1 MSAPRIRADR
11 GLAVGI
17 DLGGTQVRAA
27 LVDAQGAV
35 LARAASRTDALG
47 GPEAVMQ
54 QIVGLVSEVT
64 QGVPRADLAGVGVSA
79 PGPLDSEAG
88 LIVCIPTLPGWT
100 DVPIVALLQ
109 AALQR
114 PVVLENDGVAAAIG
128 EWRFG
133 AGRGLQDFVY
143 MTVSTG
149 IGGGVIAD
157 GRVLRGRRR
166 MAAHLG
172 HMTILPQ
179 GQVCTCGNPGCWEA
193 QASGTALGQAARDR
207 VAGAPGSSLAA
218 LGDALTAVDVVTA
231 ARAGDA
237 FASALMAREAELL
250 GIGIVNLLHLYSPQA
265 VVMGGGVSQA
275 FDLLQGGITQWVAEH
290 AMLPFR
296 DVPVHVAALGP
307 NAGLVG
313 AASIVFAG
321 AD

>member
-1 MSAPRIRADR
+1 
-11 GLAVGI
+11 
-17 DLGGTQVRAA
+17 
-27 LVDAQGAV
+27 
-35 LARAASRTDALG
+35 
-47 GPEAVMQ
+47 
-54 QIVGLVSEVT
+54 
-64 QGVPRADLAGVGVSA
+64 
-79 PGPLDSEAG
+79 
-88 LIVCIPTLPGWT
+88 
-100 DVPIVALLQ
+100 VPIVTLLQ

-133 AGRGLQDFVY
+133 AGRGLRDFVY

-207 VAGAPGSSLAA
+207 VAGAPSSSLAT
-218 LGDALTAVDVVTA
+218 LGDALTAVDVVNA

-237 FASALMAREAELL
+237 FASALVAREAELL

-275 FDLLQGGITQWVAEH
+275 FDLLQPGITQWIAEH

-296 DVPVHVAALGP
+296 NVPVHVAALGP

>member
-1 MSAPRIRADR
+1 MTTPRRP
-11 GLAVGI
+11 LAVGI

-35 LARAASRTDALG
+35 LARAATRTDAVG
-47 GPEAVMQ
+47 GPWAVMQ
-54 QIVGLVSEVT
+54 QIQGLVGEVT
-64 QGVPRADLAGVGVSA
+64 QGVPRQDLAGVGVSA

-100 DVPIVALLQ
+100 DVPIVALLNE
-109 AALQR
+109 ALR
-114 PVVLENDGVAAAIG
+114 LPVVLENDGVAAAIG

-133 AGRGLQDFVY
+133 AGRDLQDFVY
-143 MTVSTG
+143 ITVSTG

-172 HMTILPQ
+172 HMTTAPL
-179 GQVCTCGNPGCWEA
+179 GQVCTCGNRGCWEA
-193 QASGTALGQAARDR
+193 QASGTALGQAARDGLS
-207 VAGAPGSSLAA
+207 GAPHSSLAA
-218 LGDALTAVDVVTA
+218 LSGALTAADVADA
-231 ARAGDA
+231 ARRGDG
-237 FASALMAREAELL
+237 FARTLMDREAELL

-265 VVMGGGVSQA
+265 VVIGGGVSQA
-275 FDLLQGGITQWVAEH
+275 FDLLQSGIAQWIAGH
-290 AMLPFR
+290 AMTPFR
-296 DVPVHVAALGP
+296 AVPVRAAALGQ

-321 AD
+321 AH